1 MSKSVTRPSLLTFAC
16 LGLILDRTV
25 KDKQSETL
33 ECDFITLRS
42 NLTQFIPQI
51 QPVFAPLADYF
62 LLGFIVFFSPRVAVL
77 IRYFLLSR
85 LRYDCGDC
93 LI

>member
-33 ECDFITLRS
+33 ECDFIPLRS

-62 LLGFIVFFSPRVAVL
+62 LLGFIVFFPPVSP
-77 IRYFLLSR
+77 F
-85 LRYDCGDC
+85 
-93 LI
+93 

>member
-33 ECDFITLRS
+33 ECDFIPLRS
-42 NLTQFIPQI
+42 NLTQFIP
-51 QPVFAPLADYF
+51 
-62 LLGFIVFFSPRVAVL
+62 
-77 IRYFLLSR
+77 
-85 LRYDCGDC
+85 
-93 LI
+93 